1 MKAVFESPIAIR
13 NTTKNSIR
21 YIVSLQHRKNLSF
34 YEKVILCFYRMYKH
48 LKVFALRKKNPH
60 VAKAVLGLR
69 ASFRGRWHYV
79 TIEEL
84 SEYVTQWVKQ
94 FPENYDVVVGVPRS
108 GLMVASMIG
117 GKLGKPITTP
127 ELFSTHVWM
136 SRRAESREV
145 HRVLLVDDSFKTGAS
160 MQQAKETLLE
170 TIRDRKISITTA
182 SVIVSPG
189 CEQGVD
195 LFYARIASP
204 RIFEWN
210 LLHDHKGVVAV
221 DMDGVLCKDPP
232 PLLEEDEAM
241 YRDWISTVEP
251 YLIPHFTIDVIVSN
265 RLEKYRSETEAWLKK
280 QRVSYRELRMW
291 NLEEAK
297 MRREGSKARYKVQN
311 ILEIKP
317 FMFWESSRK
326 EAEEIVKA
334 TRVPVW
340 CVEDNI
346 VLS

>member
-1 MKAVFESPIAIR
+1 MIR
-13 NTTKNSIR
+13 ETTKRSIR
-21 YIVSLQHRKNLSF
+21 YIVGLSHKKNLPL
-34 YEKVILCFYRMYKH
+34 YEKVVLYFYRIYKH
-48 LKVFALRKKNPH
+48 ISLNGKNPR
-60 VAKAVLGLR
+60 VANAVLGMR
-69 ASFRGRWHYV
+69 ALFRGSWHYV

-84 SEYVTQWVKQ
+84 SEYTTQWVKQ
-94 FPENYDVVVGVPRS
+94 FPENYDVVVGLPRS
-108 GLMVASMIG
+108 GLMVAAMIG

-136 SRRAESREV
+136 SKRAESREV
-145 HRVLLVDDSFKTGAS
+145 KRVLLVDDSFKTGTS
-160 MQQAKETLLE
+160 MRQAKETLLK
-170 TIRDRKISITTA
+170 TIKDPKISVTTA
-182 SVIVSPG
+182 AVIISPG
-189 CEQGVD
+189 CEQYVD
-195 LFYARIASP
+195 LFYTKISSP

-232 PLLEEDEAM
+232 PLLDEDEAM

-265 RLEKYRSETEAWLKK
+265 RLEKYRAETEAWLKK
-280 QRVSYRELRMW
+280 QRVSYKELRMW
-291 NLEEAK
+291 NLEESK
-297 MRREGSKARYKVQN
+297 MRREGSKARHKIQN

-326 EAEEIVKA
+326 DAEEIVSA

>member
-1 MKAVFESPIAIR
+1 MIK
-13 NTTKNSIR
+13 NTTKRSIR
-21 YIVSLQHRKNLSF
+21 YIVGLSHKKNLLL
-34 YEKVILCFYRMYKH
+34 YEKVILFFYRIYKH
-48 LKVFALRKKNPH
+48 LKVFFLNEKNPH
-60 VAKAVLGLR
+60 VAKAVLAMR
-69 ASFRGRWHYV
+69 ASLRGPWHYV
-79 TIEEL
+79 TIAEL
-84 SEYVTQWVKQ
+84 SEYTTQWVKQ

-108 GLMVASMIG
+108 GLMVATMIG

-136 SRRAESREV
+136 SKRAENREV
-145 HRVLLVDDSFKTGAS
+145 KRVLLVDDSFKTGTS
-160 MQQAKETLLE
+160 MQQAKETLLK
-170 TIRDRKISITTA
+170 TINDPKISVTTA
-182 SVIVSPG
+182 AVIVSPG
-189 CEQGVD
+189 REQYVD
-195 LFYARIASP
+195 LFYTKISPP

-210 LLHDHKGVVAV
+210 LLHDNKGVVAV

-265 RLEKYRSETEAWLKK
+265 RLEKYRAETEAWLKK
-280 QRVSYRELRMW
+280 QRVNYKELRMW

-297 MRREGSKARYKVQN
+297 MRREGSKARYKIQN

-326 EAEEIVKA
+326 EAEEIVSA